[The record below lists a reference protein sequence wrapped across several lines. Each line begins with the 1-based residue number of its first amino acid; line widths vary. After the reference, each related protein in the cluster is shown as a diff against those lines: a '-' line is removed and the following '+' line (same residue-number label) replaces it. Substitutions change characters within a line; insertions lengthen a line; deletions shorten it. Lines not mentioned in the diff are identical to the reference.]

1 MKFLADENFP
11 RRAVLALR
19 EQGFDVAWVSEDRPG
34 ASDDDILARCSA
46 GKLTLLTLD
55 KDFGELVFR
64 RGLPAEWGVILFR
77 AETKSPAEFAQLAA
91 AALGSRDDWSGL
103 FTVVRRDR
111 IRITPLTRL
120 GAGQ

>member
-11 RRAVLALR
+11 RRAVRALR
-19 EQGFDVAWVSEDRPG
+19 EQGFDVAWVSGDHPG
-34 ASDDDILARCSA
+34 ASDDEILARCSA
-46 GKLTLLTLD
+46 SKLTLLTLD

-77 AETKSPAEFAQLAA
+77 ADTQSPTEFAQLAS

-103 FTVVRRDR
+103 FTVVQRDR
-111 IRITPLTRL
+111 IRMTPLPRL
-120 GAGQ
+120 DSGQ